1 MCFSAANLDLTYEWI
16 QEISLF
22 WFIKNI
28 IPENSQIMHS
38 HSEILS
44 MSSAYFISE
53 HYGWYIKTSASMTWK
68 FYDSSK
74 LKKLEQKQRLFVL
87 FHSKT
92 QVSHRTTFANGIA
105 FNLQTF
111 QDFKC
116 QTLHSFY
123 WTSFLA
129 DWLVE
134 VRRFP
139 LQTYHMNI
147 LLFSLS
153 PNLLSSGFTPP
164 PQIVN
169 TLRTDETKAR
179 FPLHFHAFS
188 SKI

>member
-1 MCFSAANLDLTYEWI
+1 MCFSGAILDRSYEWI
-16 QEISLF
+16 KEISLF
-22 WFIKNI
+22 FFIENI
-28 IPENSQIMHS
+28 VPEIFQIMHS
-38 HSEILS
+38 HSENLS
-44 MSSAYFISE
+44 MSFAYFISK
-53 HYGWYIKTSASMTWK
+53 HYGWYIKTLASMSCK
-68 FYDSSK
+68 FCYSSK

-87 FHSKT
+87 FHSKS

-105 FNLQTF
+105 FNLQIF

-116 QTLHSFY
+116 QTLHSFF

-169 TLRTDETKAR
+169 TLRTDETKER
-179 FPLHFHAFS
+179 FLSHFHAFS